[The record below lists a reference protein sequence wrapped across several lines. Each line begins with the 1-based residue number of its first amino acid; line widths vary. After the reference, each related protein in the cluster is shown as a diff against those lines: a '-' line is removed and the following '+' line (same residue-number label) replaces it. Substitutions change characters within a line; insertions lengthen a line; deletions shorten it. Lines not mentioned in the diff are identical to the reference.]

1 MQKQEEQNN
10 DDVITSYN
18 NVPYFI
24 IEDDL
29 TELRRQEYYAEVEKI
44 NGLYKKY
51 KKGKEF
57 ITEGSNSDYV
67 PSDLKYKKSASI
79 INKEAR
85 FLFANPPTFNINVN
99 DVSSELKEK
108 NTILQDYLNKV
119 LSKNLFNGKLIKA
132 AKDCFIGKRI
142 AIVLNVSEETG
153 ISITFLNSLEF
164 LYEKDET
171 EELTKIV
178 MFYNQ
183 NDVIYKKDQRW
194 LKKIYELEDGI
205 VYVEEYI
212 YNGLGELIEELTPR
226 RATKFEYIPAAVVL
240 NDGLTGDL
248 RGESEL
254 GYLLDYEQHYSR
266 LANSDED
273 AERKSMNPTKYVL
286 DGSKN
291 STENLSTGPGAL
303 WDLQSDGDGGVENV
317 TVKVGILEPNM
328 NYSTALKTT
337 LDRIENTMYSEVDV
351 PNINSEQLQG
361 VITSGKTITALYWG
375 LTVRCDEKML
385 AWAPAFETIARAII
399 DGGKLYPK
407 AIVKYTNELQLP
419 DINYDILVENNYPL
433 PEDEESEKNM
443 DLAEVNAQ
451 VMSKKAYI
459 KKWRNL
465 TDEDADKELEQ
476 IKLEQDLFNNSE
488 MLPSVN
494 GNTGNIGSNSNNNE
508 EGEDIGIDE
517 MLKDF

>member
-1 MQKQEEQNN
+1 
-10 DDVITSYN
+10 
-18 NVPYFI
+18 
-24 IEDDL
+24 
-29 TELRRQEYYAEVEKI
+29 
-44 NGLYKKY
+44 
-51 KKGKEF
+51 
-57 ITEGSNSDYV
+57 
-67 PSDLKYKKSASI
+67 
-79 INKEAR
+79 
-85 FLFANPPTFNINVN
+85 
-99 DVSSELKEK
+99 
-108 NTILQDYLNKV
+108 
-119 LSKNLFNGKLIKA
+119 
-132 AKDCFIGKRI
+132 
-142 AIVLNVSEETG
+142 
-153 ISITFLNSLEF
+153 
-164 LYEKDET
+164 
-171 EELTKIV
+171 
-178 MFYNQ
+178 
-183 NDVIYKKDQRW
+183 
-194 LKKIYELEDGI
+194 
-205 VYVEEYI
+205 
-212 YNGLGELIEELTPR
+212 
-226 RATKFEYIPAAVVL
+226 
-240 NDGLTGDL
+240 
-248 RGESEL
+248 
-254 GYLLDYEQHYSR
+254 
-266 LANSDED
+266 
-273 AERKSMNPTKYVL
+273 
-286 DGSKN
+286 
-291 STENLSTGPGAL
+291 
-303 WDLQSDGDGGVENV
+303 
-317 TVKVGILEPNM
+317 M